1 MSRTRSKA
9 TRIVG
14 SLAVALLAITL
25 GTSPSWADD
34 EAPLSQAPGPGDPTT
49 SMIAFSATVSFSTA
63 VAEAATYPG
72 EVLAIRYDNP
82 EMTGEYSF
90 GSGVTPSAF
99 EADFLAQYGTTP
111 AATALIVETILP
123 EPEDDAALA
132 ARGNTTDRTIKVHTP
147 AFVPPPAVFDE
158 TVETLFSPP
167 TTANTAPNP
176 SRAQTSLPG
185 PPTDWRVSQAQY
197 EITDYTANRVSFVSS
212 FWWLGP
218 NAPNKVPVG
227 FGVEFE
233 VNMYGSYNVGSRPN
247 CRQVAIPGTIDPE
260 YKKRQAA
267 VNENWNWRVIRP
279 DGMTAPS
286 SLGAYADYNDL
297 SDDCRRSSFA
307 IGLRYPQNIQYVNG
321 AYGVLMVID
330 APKGYSAMSE
340 VGAVNQVVSDSFC
353 ATSLGYLMSLTD
365 CMGVWAGVWLSMYGP
380 QAQTTLNI
388 AKHEF
393 LAPRKCWLTDYTQ
406 HLDGDVYDNTAWAC
420 P

>member
-1 MSRTRSKA
+1 VVVTF
-9 TRIVG
+9 
-14 SLAVALLAITL
+14 LAVTL

-34 EAPLSQAPGPGDPTT
+34 EQPLSQAPGPGDTT
-49 SMIAFSATVSFSTA
+49 SSTLPFSVPVSFSAA
-63 VAEAATYPG
+63 VAEAATYPDA
-72 EVLAIRYDNP
+72 VVAIRYDNP

-90 GSGVTPSAF
+90 GSGVTPAAF

-123 EPEDDAALA
+123 EPEDSQALA
-132 ARGNTTDRTIKVHTP
+132 ARGNITHREITVDAP

-158 TVETLFSPP
+158 TVEALFSPQTSTIP
-167 TTANTAPNP
+167 T
-176 SRAQTSLPG
+176 SRVQTSLPG

-197 EITDYTANRVSFVSS
+197 EITDYTSNRVSFVSS

-218 NAPNKVPVG
+218 NAPNKVPAG

-247 CRQVAIPGTIDPE
+247 CRQVAIPGTMDPE

-279 DGMTAPS
+279 DGLTAPS

-321 AYGVLMVID
+321 AYGVLIVID

-353 ATSLGYLMSLTD
+353 ATTLGYLMSLTD
-365 CMGVWAGVWLSMYGP
+365 CMGVSAGVWLSIYGP
-380 QAQTTLNI
+380 KAQTTLNI
-388 AKHEF
+388 ANHEF
-393 LAPRKCWLTDYTQ
+393 LAPRKCWLTDFTQ
-406 HLDGDVYDNTAWAC
+406 HIDGDVYDNTAWAC